1 MNKGTEQQT
10 ADKIKS
16 LLLEFDIHRDSIKEM
31 VEHLEELRK
40 HIISIFPE
48 KLDSR
53 YQRFF
58 EEKVKALTGLFNSL
72 LDMKKEVIKSV
83 KDEIE
88 IRRKMVRDDLIDSSA
103 SIEDLLDIRKMAK
116 TIEKF
121 QKKNDEM
128 KLKIVKPSKEEIA
141 NGGHSK

>member
-1 MNKGTEQQT
+1 M
-10 ADKIKS
+10 
-16 LLLEFDIHRDSIKEM
+16 
-31 VEHLEELRK
+31 
-40 HIISIFPE
+40 
-48 KLDSR
+48 
-53 YQRFF
+53 
-58 EEKVKALTGLFNSL
+58 
-72 LDMKKEVIKSV
+72 
-83 KDEIE
+83 
-88 IRRKMVRDDLIDSSA
+88 DSSA